1 MNKNFKCNLYF
12 FSGYG
17 SYLFVFMKLWLILL
31 TIYQRL

>member
-12 FSGYG
+12 LSGYG